1 MKLFLKEFGIH
12 FKHNL
17 GILKFF
23 GTYNVLHTHCVLRIQ
38 CDEQTMYVV
47 SRPMGSHSCRNLVT
61 GVIFSYL
68 ASYDVFDILRLQI
81 LKRND
86 SDRPSHNVTLFVQ
99 SICNR
104 DLKILLE
111 VGIAKTNKRVDFIQN
126 K

>member
-1 MKLFLKEFGIH
+1 
-12 FKHNL
+12 
-17 GILKFF
+17 
-23 GTYNVLHTHCVLRIQ
+23 
-38 CDEQTMYVV
+38 MYVV